1 MKINNKIK
9 KNINNSVV
17 RIIAE
22 SININWNIPYI
33 MENPQKGQGTGFFI
47 KSDYILT
54 CSHVVDSAKNVYIEI
69 PSIGIEKYQCDIVF
83 ICPHYDIAMLKT
95 KDYKSKYVVDLGNS
109 DKLQTG
115 DEVYVVGYPA
125 SFRPLNNSINNLKFT
140 KGIINGQQY
149 GLIQTDS
156 TINPGNSGGPLFYK
170 NKVIGINSRKLVS
183 NSIENVGYAVPIN
196 SYKIIKDKTFF
207 SKEIKETKI
216 IYRPDLLIEFNNTQ
230 PNIIQNITNN
240 KVENGIIISKI
251 YNSSILKNKNVSK
264 KNENKNDKNK
274 NDKNKIKEG
283 SIITKINNIKINNYG
298 LSDNYWIG
306 TQIDFNNILNKFKNN
321 KSITIEYY
329 NNDVRFTQ
337 EIILKPYIPII
348 RRIYPVFE
356 KVDYFIIGGIIFM
369 NFSLNNAS
377 NNKNNLDL
385 LCVINNIENINK
397 PKLFVSFIF
406 PNSLVNIINNIKKND
421 FINKVNDIQVNNI
434 KELEEAIMKPITI
447 NNKLFIKIEESHGSS
462 ILLTIDDI
470 IKQDTILSET
480 YKYELNKFHKKYK

>member
-22 SININWNIPYI
+22 AININWNIPYI

-47 KSDYILT
+47 KSEYILT

-69 PSIGIEKYQCDIVF
+69 PSIGIEKYQRDIVF
-83 ICPHYDIAMLKT
+83 ICPHYDIALLKT
-95 KDYKSKYVVDLGNS
+95 KDYKSKYIVELGNS

-125 SFRPLNNSINNLKFT
+125 SFRPSNNSINNLKFT

-207 SKEIKETKI
+207 SKDTKETQI
-216 IYRPDLLIEFNNTQ
+216 IYRPDLLIDFDNTQ
-230 PNIIQNITNN
+230 PNIIKDITHN
-240 KVENGIIISKI
+240 KVDNGIIVSKI
-251 YNSSILKNKNVSK
+251 YNLSILKNKE
-264 KNENKNDKNK
+264 ENK
-274 NDKNKIKEG
+274 KIRVG

-298 LSDNYWIG
+298 LSNNYWIG

-321 KSITIEYY
+321 TLITIEYY
-329 NNDVRFTQ
+329 NNNIKHVQ
-337 EIILKPYIPII
+337 KIILKPYIPII
-348 RRIYPVFE
+348 RKIYPVFE
-356 KVDYFIIGGIIFM
+356 KVNYFIIGGIVFM

-377 NNKNNLDL
+377 YSKNNLDI
-385 LCVINNIENINK
+385 LCVINDINNIDK

-421 FINKVNDIQVNNI
+421 FISEVNNI
-434 KELEEAIMKPITI
+434 PVNNINELRKAIMKPITI

-462 ILLTIDDI
+462 ILLSINDI
-470 IKQDTILSET
+470 IKQDMMLSET
-480 YKYELNKFHKKYK
+480 YKYELNEFHHKYSSSK

>member
-1 MKINNKIK
+1 MKISNKIK

-33 MENPQKGQGTGFFI
+33 MDNPQKGQGTGFFI
-47 KSDYILT
+47 KSRYILT
-54 CSHVVDSAKNVYIEI
+54 CCHVVDSAKNVYIEI

-95 KDYKSKYVVDLGNS
+95 KDYKSKYIVDLGNS

-115 DEVYVVGYPA
+115 EEVYVVGYPA
-125 SFRPLNNSINNLKFT
+125 SFRPSNNSINNLKFT

-207 SKEIKETKI
+207 LKEVKETQI
-216 IYRPDLLIEFNNTQ
+216 IYRPNLLIDFDNTQ
-230 PNIIQNITNN
+230 PNTIKNITHN
-240 KVENGIIISKI
+240 KINNGIIVSKI
-251 YNSSILKNKNVSK
+251 YDSSILKNKDDNRK
-264 KNENKNDKNK
+264 DDNRKDKN
-274 NDKNKIKEG
+274 IRVG

-321 KSITIEYY
+321 TSITIEYY
-329 NNDVRFTQ
+329 NNNIKLTQ
-337 EIILKPYIPII
+337 KIILKPYIPII
-348 RRIYPVFE
+348 RKIYPVFE
-356 KVDYFIIGGIIFM
+356 KVDYFIIGGIVFM
-369 NFSLNNAS
+369 NFSLNNVN
-377 NNKNNLDL
+377 NNKNNLDI
-385 LCVINNIENINK
+385 LCIINNIENINK
-397 PKLFVSFIF
+397 EKLFVSFIF
-406 PNSLVNIINNIKKND
+406 PNSLVNIINNIKTND
-421 FINKVNDIQVNNI
+421 FITKVNDIKVNNI
-434 KELEEAIMKPITI
+434 NELREAIIKPISI

-470 IKQDTILSET
+470 IKQDIILSET
-480 YKYELNKFHKKYK
+480 YKYELNNFHKKYIEKL

>member
-22 SININWNIPYI
+22 SIDINWSIPYI
-33 MENPQKGQGTGFFI
+33 MKNPEKGQGTGFFI
-47 KSDYILT
+47 KSEYILT

-83 ICPHYDIAMLKT
+83 ICPYYDIAMLKT
-95 KDYKSKYVVDLGNS
+95 KDYKSNYVVDLGNS

-125 SFRPLNNSINNLKFT
+125 SFRPSNNSINNLKFT
-140 KGIINGQQY
+140 MGIINGQQY

-196 SYKIIKDKTFF
+196 SYKIIKDKNFF
-207 SKEIKETKI
+207 KKNNQTQI
-216 IYRPDLLIEFNNTQ
+216 IYRPDLLIDFDNTQ
-230 PNIIQNITNN
+230 PHIIKDLTNN
-240 KVENGIIISKI
+240 KVDNGIIVSKI
-251 YNSSILKNKNVSK
+251 YNFSILRNKEDNEKNVKNEKNK
-264 KNENKNDKNK
+264 
-274 NDKNKIKEG
+274 KIRVG
-283 SIITKINNIKINNYG
+283 TIITKINNININNYG

-321 KSITIEYY
+321 TSIKIEYY
-329 NNDVRFTQ
+329 NDNIKYTQ
-337 EIILKPYIPII
+337 NIILKPYIPII

-356 KVDYFIIGGIIFM
+356 KVDYFIIAGIVFM

-377 NNKNNLDL
+377 NSKNNLDI
-385 LCVINNIENINK
+385 LCIINDIENINK

-421 FINKVNDIQVNNI
+421 FINKVNNIEVNTINDI
-434 KELEEAIMKPITI
+434 KKAIMIPIKI

-462 ILLTIDDI
+462 ILLSIDDV
-470 IKQDTILSET
+470 IKQDIILSET
-480 YKYELNKFHKKYK
+480 YKYELNEFHKKYK

>member
-1 MKINNKIK
+1 MKINDKIK

-33 MENPQKGQGTGFFI
+33 MENPEKGQGTGFFI
-47 KSDYILT
+47 KSRYILT

-69 PSIGIEKYQCDIVF
+69 PSIGIEKYQCDIIF

-95 KDYKSKYVVDLGNS
+95 KDYESNYVVKLGNS
-109 DKLQTG
+109 DKLQSG

-125 SFRPLNNSINNLKFT
+125 SFRPSNNSINNLKFT

-196 SYKIIKDKTFF
+196 SYKIIKDKIFF
-207 SKEIKETKI
+207 TKDVKETQI
-216 IYRPDLLIEFNNTQ
+216 IYRPNLLIDFDNTQ
-230 PNIIQNITNN
+230 PYIIKDLTNN
-240 KVENGIIISKI
+240 KVDNGIIISKI
-251 YNSSILKNKNVSK
+251 YNFSILNNKEDNKKNKKEDK
-264 KNENKNDKNK
+264 KN
-274 NDKNKIKEG
+274 KEDTNIRVG
-283 SIITKINNIKINNYG
+283 SIITKINNININNYG
-298 LSDNYWIG
+298 LSNNYWIG

-321 KSITIEYY
+321 TSIKIEYY
-329 NNDVRFTQ
+329 NDNIKHMQ
-337 EIILKPYIPII
+337 NIILKPYIPII

-356 KVDYFIIGGIIFM
+356 KVDYFIIAGVIFM
-369 NFSLNNAS
+369 NFSLNNVS
-377 NNKNNLDL
+377 NSKNNLDI
-385 LCVINNIENINK
+385 LCVINDIDNIDK

-406 PNSLVNIINNIKKND
+406 PNSLVNIINNIKKNN
-421 FINKVNDIQVNNI
+421 FISKVNDISVNTIN
-434 KELEEAIMKPITI
+434 ELKKAIMKPIKI

-462 ILLTIDDI
+462 ILLSIDDV
-470 IKQDTILSET
+470 IKQDIILSET
-480 YKYELNKFHKKYK
+480 YKYELNDFHKKYQ